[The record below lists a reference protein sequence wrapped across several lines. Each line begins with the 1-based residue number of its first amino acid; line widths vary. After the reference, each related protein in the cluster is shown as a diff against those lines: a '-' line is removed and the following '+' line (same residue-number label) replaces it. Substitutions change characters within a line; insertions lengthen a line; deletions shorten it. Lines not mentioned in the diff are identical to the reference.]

1 MAGRYS
7 QDQPLEF
14 HFGQWSTST
23 ESESYDDDA
32 GPVEPICPDDIALY
46 DCELPPKFTVK
57 PLFEAIE
64 EQENSGNSGDVSNRS
79 DYFDFGASGSVVLG
93 LDDTIDFRRSVIRN
107 SLDVSE
113 MAQLT
118 EGLGELEEE
127 EPSGELVVSRC
138 EEVLDSENEESQTEM
153 VVTECEEVVDSG
165 SGEEKALPSR
175 SEMATTDR
183 MLLLTDSDDDVVL
196 GDAGGETTTRSFEV
210 PRLKLDESTTVHRTE
225 KVKQDVLLS
234 ESSTESVKRESD
246 EKVKSEMLSEGA
258 SESFEDVPVEGPKQ
272 LSGSGKSRQSV
283 RRLPAS
289 SAESFDGGRRS
300 SGKSV
305 NESQRSSVSGSRSS
319 VKGRQ
324 SEERFLES
332 ASESFE
338 SVPRA
343 AQKSV
348 NASQRSYVSES
359 KSSVK
364 GRQSEEIFSENASE
378 SFESSPRSSRKNVND
393 SQRSSVRGA
402 RSPVKGRQS
411 EERFSDSASESFE
424 TVPKSA
430 WKKASDSG
438 ESSVCGN
445 ESTSLM
451 IPESEEGLSDGLSEL
466 FASSSDIRKK
476 ARKVISDVD
485 CSSSPSLSEK
495 SGGKLLTKTGT
506 KSSSHISFV
515 TGDSQESDVIRHAN
529 SSIRASKKRSDAPVS
544 RGTDSKSL
552 VSTSDNADD
561 EMQSSH
567 VSIVDSGDDLIRSST
582 SEARSFLR
590 QSFGSK
596 GDNSSNDVRG
606 SQSSLCGDGDSS
618 ARSSLRK
625 SKGRPLLPSGPRSSG
640 TEVIAGPMSDT
651 QQERIK
657 ILNAIAKYM
666 TPPDDVSIQAS
677 ATKDALEKGNA
688 DTQESSSLKKSI
700 GKGSDVRLSQS
711 GSKSIKESSDASG
724 KEAMSDTQQARV
736 KALDA
741 IGKFMVPPEDAS
753 AEEEEEEPVVE
764 IEKEKVVEV
773 CDPATLD
780 DDEEDDDEPQR
791 ERPKVVR
798 FEEPA
803 QVDELEVTPRPVS
816 RPELKR
822 AHSGSTGVHL
832 IPKPFRRH
840 TNMDIGDGV
849 YNSHASR
856 YFREHCKRSK
866 SYDTPKNA
874 KEEFIGDETLERI
887 LAKYA
892 PPRDDET
899 DQTLSD
905 TASKD
910 QKPNIDETSKKL
922 QTTNGTPR
930 YPDIKTL
937 SNTQIEAY
945 REYAIEQKRAS
956 GVDEV
961 PEVQPQAMNDSLPHY
976 PDVESLSEG
985 DFILMEEEVL
995 SPAQKKPVMQC
1006 YELIPETS
1014 IRPEARPGQGDWLG
1028 TEQVESPIREF
1039 QFGKRAET
1047 SSSTSEDDD
1056 KDWKDDEPAVNP
1068 KVAAKAPSPRRQTQQ
1083 SRDAKADDL
1092 ERTKHFD
1099 IKTVKPVKYVGP
1111 DDTLTVTLAK
1121 TRRCHIPSISDTPA
1135 SLFEYICEPPE
1146 VGPAEVVSLVMTIT
1160 AVHNIPV
1167 PKDLSSLYLT
1177 FEFANERCVGR
1188 EVHLVRDGKKGKYAP
1203 KEDKHFLVH
1212 MRIRPEVLIKMDLI
1226 GDERV
1231 LASTNLLMIN
1241 KALVKPGK
1249 HLLMFSQRPEKD
1261 CFVKHRRTDPCLE
1274 IHIATVSI
1282 ADETKLKPLPR
1293 FIILPVYATDCVVA
1307 FRELLQ
1313 DQRTSHVRIS
1323 RQLLA
1328 MFNFI
1333 LNDSA
1338 LMKKLEKSF
1347 TDAMKKVPKDHRI
1360 QEKLRTF
1367 YQSLTKIVFAV
1378 PPLKQA
1384 PFHTDEITAIV
1395 ASGLVLRSIC

>member
-64 EQENSGNSGDVSNRS
+64 EQETSGNSGEVSNRS

-93 LDDTIDFRRSVIRN
+93 LDETMDFRRSVIRN

-113 MAQLT
+113 MAQLA

-127 EPSGELVVSRC
+127 EQSGELVVSRC
-138 EEVLDSENEESQTEM
+138 EEVLDSEDEESQTEM

-165 SGEEKALPSR
+165 SGEEKAVPAR

-196 GDAGGETTTRSFEV
+196 GDTGGETTARSFEV
-210 PRLKLDESTTVHRTE
+210 PRLKLDESTTVAPVRETE
-225 KVKQDVLLS
+225 GMKQDVLLS
-234 ESSTESVKRESD
+234 ESSTEDVRRESD
-246 EKVKSEMLSEGA
+246 ECGSGEKVKSQMLSESA
-258 SESFEDVPVEGPKQ
+258 SESFEHVSVERSKGACE
-272 LSGSGKSRQSV
+272 LSGSIVSDSGKSGQSG
-283 RRLPAS
+283 RRFPAS
-289 SAESFDGGRRS
+289 SAESFESGRRA

-305 NESQRSSVSGSRSS
+305 NDSRSGARSS

-324 SEERFLES
+324 SGEVFSES

-338 SVPRA
+338 SEARPV
-343 AQKSV
+343 QKSV
-348 NASQRSYVSES
+348 NDSQSGAR
-359 KSSVK
+359 SSVK
-364 GRQSEEIFSENASE
+364 GRPSGEMFSE
-378 SFESSPRSSRKNVND
+378 
-393 SQRSSVRGA
+393 
-402 RSPVKGRQS
+402 
-411 EERFSDSASESFE
+411 SASESFE

-438 ESSVCGN
+438 ESSVCGA
-445 ESTSLM
+445 ESTSLK
-451 IPESEEGLSDGLSEL
+451 ITESEEGLSDGLSEL

-476 ARKVISDVD
+476 TRKVISDVD
-485 CSSSPSLSEK
+485 CQSLNEK
-495 SGGKLLTKTGT
+495 SGGRLLTKSGT
-506 KSSSHISFV
+506 NSSSHISYV
-515 TGDSQESDVIRHAN
+515 IGDSQESDVIRHAN
-529 SSIRASKKRSDAPVS
+529 SSIRASKKRSDVS
-544 RGTDSKSL
+544 RETDSKSL
-552 VSTSDNADD
+552 VNTSDNADD

-567 VSIVDSGDDLIRSST
+567 VSIVDSGDDLTRSST

-596 GDNSSNDVRG
+596 GDHSSNDPRG
-606 SQSSLCGDGDSS
+606 SQVSVCGDGDSS

-640 TEVIAGPMSDT
+640 NEVIAGPMSDT
-651 QQERIK
+651 QQDRIK

-677 ATKDALEKGNA
+677 ATKDGTEKGTA
-688 DTQESSSLKKSI
+688 DTQEGPNTSSPLKKSI
-700 GKGSDVRLSQS
+700 GKGNDVRLSQS
-711 GSKSIKESSDASG
+711 GSNSLKESSDITG
-724 KEAMSDTQQARV
+724 KEVMSETQQARV

-741 IGKFMVPPEDAS
+741 IGKYMVLPEDAS

-780 DDEEDDDEPQR
+780 DDEEDDDEPPR
-791 ERPKVVR
+791 GRPKVVR
-798 FEEPA
+798 FEEPTK
-803 QVDELEVTPRPVS
+803 VDELEVTPRPVS

-840 TNMDIGDGV
+840 TNIDIGDGV

-866 SYDTPKNA
+866 SYDDSRNT

-899 DQTLSD
+899 EKTDE
-905 TASKD
+905 TASQNMKRTLH
-910 QKPNIDETSKKL
+910 ETTSKNL

-937 SNTQIEAY
+937 SNSQVEAY
-945 REYAIEQKRAS
+945 REYGAEQKRAS
-956 GVDEV
+956 AVDAV
-961 PEVQPQAMNDSLPHY
+961 PEVEPRIMSDSLPHY

-995 SPAQKKPVMQC
+995 SPPQKKPVMQC

-1014 IRPEARPGQGDWLG
+1014 IRPEAKPGQGDWLG
-1028 TEQVESPIREF
+1028 TESVESPIREF

-1047 SSSTSEDDD
+1047 SSSTSEDDN
-1056 KDWKDDEPAVNP
+1056 DWKDDDEPAVNP
-1068 KVAAKAPSPRRQTQQ
+1068 KVASKVPSPRRQPRNTKSDDVEQ
-1083 SRDAKADDL
+1083 AKAM

-1167 PKDLSSLYLT
+1167 PKDLSNLYLT
-1177 FEFANERCVGR
+1177 FEFENERSVGR
-1188 EVHLVRDGKKGKYAP
+1188 EVHLIRDGKKGKYAP

-1249 HLLMFSQRPEKD
+1249 HLLIFSQRPEKD

-1313 DQRTSHVRIS
+1313 EQRTSHVRIS

-1378 PPLKQA
+1378 PPFKQA